1 MEEFRNIKCKIKGN
15 AENIIKK
22 LDTAFNNK
30 QSYVNFLG
38 ADFKI
43 DSFCGG
49 TIYSNCK
56 ELNYKDLSIITNFDK
71 DSLNNLEQDLI
82 YLQKIV
88 AMRKN
93 ELLDS
98 ENEYKLDIYDYRENK
113 KKMVNIKVKKY
124 TLVKDIYND
133 YEIRQIDDV
142 EEWTYANI
150 KDNQKEIENKISS
163 LKTKYNIQ

>member
-1 MEEFRNIKCKIKGN
+1 MEEIRSIKCKIKGSV
-15 AENIIKK
+15 ENIITK
-22 LDTAFNNK
+22 LDTAINNK
-30 QSYVNFLG
+30 NSSVKFLG
-38 ADFKI
+38 TDFKI